1 MRIFK
6 TIMGILLVVHFFNS
20 NAQIDNDFN
29 ISPSGSHFFQ
39 VQNPNAEINDNSR
52 QLIYPKREFRCAWIA
67 TVYNID
73 YPSNTGLSV
82 NTLKNEF
89 IALLNKLKKSGI
101 NAIFVQI
108 RPSCDAFYNSPYE
121 PWSEWLTGT
130 QGVAPASNFDPLV
143 FMIEEA
149 HNRGIEFHAWL
160 NPYRAVVS
168 TGSSSVSSNHI
179 SVTQPSWCVTYNSL
193 KILNPGLP
201 QVRDY
206 VTNIVADIVSRYD
219 IQGIHFDD
227 YFYPYP
233 SGGVSFNDNST
244 FTTYPR
250 GFTNKEDWRRDNVNI
265 FIKRINDT
273 IKTIK
278 PFVKFGVGPFGIWKN
293 GVPSGITG
301 LSSYYEIY
309 CDPVTWLNEQNID
322 YVSPQLYWK
331 IGTNQDFN
339 TLVDWW
345 GTQASNNQRHCYAGM
360 ASYLLN
366 PSGSNWAINDILN
379 QIKSTRLINYK
390 VEGES
395 FFSSTSINDNMK
407 SFADSLQLSQ
417 NKYKCLVPT
426 MPWLDSIAPLAP
438 INVTHTLPSTGV
450 NLSWQNPGIASDNDT
465 VKYFVIY
472 RNTTGSVVDITD
484 AQQILYISTT
494 PITSY
499 NDTINVSS
507 FPAVAYAI
515 TSCDKLHNESNVEYV
530 NINITPPSN
539 DNCIAS
545 QTIIPSVNCTP
556 ISGDLVFSSTSG
568 IPKPSCDNFASPSL
582 NDVWYQFI
590 ATATEHTIKIVPD
603 GNMDAVLAL
612 YNSCNGAEIACADN
626 SGTSDTDSLVASG
639 LTVGTNYLLRVYDY
653 GSIAPSTTTFNICI
667 DGPNL
672 STDISKEKIL
682 FVDLF
687 PNPIND
693 YLLFGNI
700 NTNDTEVNISIQD
713 ILSRKVLETRV
724 KTENEKFSIQLPH
737 ELKSGIYF
745 INIELNNSTITKK
758 IILQ

>member
-1 MRIFK
+1 MRKLK
-6 TIMGILLVVHFFNS
+6 TIIAFVLLVNMFMGS
-20 NAQIDNDFN
+20 AQTDNDFN
-29 ISPSGSHFFQ
+29 IPPSDSHFFQ
-39 VQNPNAEINDNSR
+39 VQNPNAELSDNSR

-73 YPSNTGLSV
+73 YPSNTGLSI

-108 RPSCDAFYNSPYE
+108 RPACDAFYNSPYE

-130 QGVAPASNFDPLV
+130 QGVALASNFDPLV
-143 FMIEEA
+143 FMIEET

-168 TGSSSVSSNHI
+168 TGSSSISSNHI

-206 VTNIVADIVSRYD
+206 VTNIVADIVNRYD

-233 SGGVSFNDNST
+233 SGGVTFNDNST
-244 FTTYPR
+244 FTAYPR
-250 GFTNKEDWRRDNVNI
+250 GFTNKDDWRRDNVNI

-278 PFVKFGVGPFGIWKN
+278 PYVKFGVGPFGIWKN

-322 YVSPQLYWK
+322 YVLPQLYWK

-390 VEGES
+390 VQGES

-407 SFADSLQLSQ
+407 SFADSLRLSQ
-417 NKYKCLVPT
+417 NKYKCLIPT
-426 MPWLDSIAPLAP
+426 MPWLDSVAPLSP
-438 INVTHTLPSTGV
+438 TNVAYTLPSTGI
-450 NLSWQNPGIASDNDT
+450 NLTWQNPGIASDNDT
-465 VKYFVIY
+465 VNYFVIY
-472 RNTTGSVVDITD
+472 RNTTGSAVDITD
-484 AQQILYISTT
+484 AQQILYISPT

-499 NDTINVSS
+499 NDTINVNS
-507 FPAVAYAI
+507 FPGVAYAI
-515 TSCDKLHNESNVEYV
+515 TSCDKLHNESSVEYI

-545 QTIIPSVNCTP
+545 QTIIPNANCTP
-556 ISGDLVFSSTSG
+556 TSGDLLFSSVSG
-568 IPKPSCDNFASPSL
+568 VPKPSCDGFATPSL
-582 NDVWYQFI
+582 NDVWYQFV
-590 ATATEHTIKIVPD
+590 ATATEHTIKVVPD

-612 YNSCNGAEIACADN
+612 YNSCNGTEIACGDN
-626 SGTSDTDSLVASG
+626 SGTSDTDSLIANG
-639 LTVGTNYLLRVYDY
+639 LTIGNNYLLRVYDY
-653 GSIAPSTTTFNICI
+653 GSIAPTTTTFSVCI
-667 DGPNL
+667 DGQNL
-672 STDISKEKIL
+672 STDVTNEEIL
-682 FVDLF
+682 SVELF

-693 YLLFGNI
+693 YFLYGNI
-700 NTNDTEVNISIQD
+700 NTSNTEVNISVRD
-713 ILSRKVLETRV
+713 ILGQIVVNKIV
-724 KTENEKFSIQLPH
+724 KTENERFSLQLPH
-737 ELKSGIYF
+737 ELKSGIY
-745 INIELNNSTITKK
+745 IVNIELKNSTITKK